1 MGCALVLGAWGST
14 AVAQSSGAV
23 PRLTPTAAATVEYYL
38 YRNGPN
44 EDLGGQFV
52 TTLSPGIQAS
62 SRSGRVTGSL
72 SYRLDIVNYSKQSEE
87 NELRNFLSAT
97 VAAEVVEDWAFVNAA
112 ASIDQQNISPFG
124 QQSSADSS
132 SVNDNRTEVATVSI
146 APSVRGRVASEV
158 EYRLGALAEGTT
170 TRNYSAGDSLTTQ
183 VNAFLGSV
191 QRGTRFG
198 WSLDATAERVEY
210 RQGRSSE
217 DASVNATLFSNP
229 TNELQLSLSVGGEA
243 NNFTSLDTLRNATWG
258 AGVRWTPSPRTVAD
272 ISAEH
277 RYFGRGY
284 NILLEHRRARSIWR
298 FTSSRDDVTGSDPMG
313 VGQPWSLYQLYDA
326 QFVSLAPDPVAR
338 DQLVRDLLRATGQD
352 PNAVVSGGFVSSE
365 VRVERRDDL
374 SLALLGRRTNF
385 NLQAFQLDSTPVD
398 DPLTTSTY
406 GQVKQYGGSA
416 SLSHRLTPS
425 WSVSLSGSWQRTEDN
440 AENSGNDLREL
451 NLAWTG
457 NVGPYASA
465 SFGVR
470 YTDFV
475 SVSDPYTES
484 TVYAALSVS
493 F

>member
-1 MGCALVLGAWGST
+1 M
-14 AVAQSSGAV
+14 
-23 PRLTPTAAATVEYYL
+23 
-38 YRNGPN
+38 
-44 EDLGGQFV
+44 
-52 TTLSPGIQAS
+52 
-62 SRSGRVTGSL
+62 
-72 SYRLDIVNYSKQSEE
+72 
-87 NELRNFLSAT
+87 
-97 VAAEVVEDWAFVNAA
+97 
-112 ASIDQQNISPFG
+112 
-124 QQSSADSS
+124 
-132 SVNDNRTEVATVSI
+132 
-146 APSVRGRVASEV
+146 
-158 EYRLGALAEGTT
+158 
-170 TRNYSAGDSLTTQ
+170 
-183 VNAFLGSV
+183 
-191 QRGTRFG
+191 
-198 WSLDATAERVEY
+198 
-210 RQGRSSE
+210 
-217 DASVNATLFSNP
+217 
-229 TNELQLSLSVGGEA
+229 GGEA